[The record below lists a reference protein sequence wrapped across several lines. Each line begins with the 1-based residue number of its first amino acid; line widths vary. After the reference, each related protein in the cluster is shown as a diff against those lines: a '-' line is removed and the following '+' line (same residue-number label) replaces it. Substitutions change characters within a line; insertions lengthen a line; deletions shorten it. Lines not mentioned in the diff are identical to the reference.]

1 MGKKFKLRY
10 IPGWNRVEY
19 ALVRVL
25 TSLLNAMSIERAT
38 VFARA
43 LGDILYLFPSQKKR
57 TAMDNIDRV
66 FGTTLSRIDREKLVR
81 ETFRNFSTS
90 LMEFFR
96 MEPMLAEAK
105 DRFEFEGTEHL
116 DRAFAKNKGVIGVIS
131 HLGSW
136 EYLAFLPYLRGYPCS
151 VVVRDI
157 KNPYLDTWIRG
168 LRQATKLNPIN
179 RQNSIRQILSELR
192 KNHYVAILI
201 DQWAGPDGLW
211 MDFFNKPTS
220 TTSVPAR
227 LAEKTGA
234 ALVPMHCLR
243 KAPGRYK
250 ITIYPEIP
258 LSAVKDW
265 EADTTQQLNRSLE
278 KEILKAPDQWIW
290 SHRRW
295 KDYSRYRSTPPA
307 GTQA

>member
-1 MGKKFKLRY
+1 
-10 IPGWNRVEY
+10 
-19 ALVRVL
+19 L
-25 TSLLNAMSIERAT
+25 TAVLNAMPIERAT
-38 VFARA
+38 AFSMA
-43 LGDILYLFPSQKKR
+43 LGDFLFLFATQKKK
-57 TAMDNIDRV
+57 TAMENIDRV
-66 FGTTLSRIDREKLVR
+66 FGATMSRNEREELAR
-81 ETFRNFSTS
+81 HAFRNFATS

-157 KNPYLDTWIRG
+157 KNPYLDKWIRD

-179 RQNSIRQILSELR
+179 RHRSIREILSELR

-211 MDFFNKPTS
+211 LDFFNKPTS

-227 LAEKTGA
+227 LAQKTGA

-243 KAPGRYK
+243 TAPGKYK

-265 EADTTQQLNRSLE
+265 EADTTLVLNQILE
-278 KEILKAPDQWIW
+278 KEILKAPEQWIW

-295 KDYSRYRSTPPA
+295 KDITRYRSNPSELPV
-307 GTQA
+307 